1 MDMDA
6 LARAAEAAGYAMA
19 SIDDVDD
26 MALHKPVGD
35 AVARG
40 ARDPKPVDAGA
51 GQLVPAG
58 TATAPAAKSMATGLA
73 EQSVAAAQAIRQA
86 VYGYIG
92 GRGAPA

>member
-19 SIDDVDD
+19 SIEEFDDV
-26 MALHKPVGD
+26 APPKPTGD

-40 ARDPKPVDAGA
+40 ARDPKPVLAKAGE
-51 GQLVPAG
+51 LVPVGA
-58 TATAPAAKSMATGLA
+58 APATKSVATGLA